1 MEEAKKIC
9 NALAD
14 VRAEMCPTKNKQ
26 LVKNMKTNPANLP
39 VVMWCDGKIRPVED
53 CLVCTNTGK
62 DWKAYVVICDK
73 YINIPEGESFVDAV
87 DEDGHTE

>member
-1 MEEAKKIC
+1 MRNILILRKFYLNKKKMEEAKKIC

-62 DWKAYVVICDK
+62 D
-73 YINIPEGESFVDAV
+73 
-87 DEDGHTE
+87 